1 MPVKIKKIL
10 YITYLK
16 EPTYDFL
23 EGLLDIKKIGLEEII
38 LFSESLPQGL
48 KEKLSEHGIHLKR
61 DKGSGPLLPRILDS
75 ANKENASFI
84 VAHLNREKRKMFK
97 GSVVRNLIKNTRL
110 PLLLIHE
117 NGEEGSFS
125 TKGLF
130 DSVILAINWSDST
143 QRALLYIIGVKAL
156 VGLIDAVYGLSE
168 KPTVKDIRQLRD
180 RVEEIRNICLEEKVD
195 TESHIYAGKTP
206 EEILLAAK
214 DYKATLIVMG
224 YGSKGI
230 VKEITS
236 GSACYRVAEESPVPV
251 LIIP

>member
-1 MPVKIKKIL
+1 VAVKIKKIL
-10 YITYLK
+10 YIPHLK

-23 EGLLDIKKIGLEEII
+23 EGLLDIKKIGLAEII

-48 KEKLSEHGIHLKR
+48 KEKLSEQGINLKR
-61 DKGSGPLLPRILDS
+61 DKGSGPLIPRILDS

-84 VAHLNREKRKMFK
+84 VAHLNREKKKMFK

-156 VGLIDAVYGLSE
+156 VGLIDAVYVLSE

-180 RVEEIRNICLEEKVD
+180 RVEEIRTICLEEKID

>member
-1 MPVKIKKIL
+1 VLVKIKKLL
-10 YITYLK
+10 YVSHLK
-16 EPTYDFL
+16 EPTWNIL

-38 LFSESLPQGL
+38 LLSEGLPQGL
-48 KEKLSEHGIHLKR
+48 KERLSEHGINLKR
-61 DKGSGPLLPRILDS
+61 DEGLGPLISRILDS

-84 VAHLNREKRKMFK
+84 VAHLNREKRKIFK
-97 GSVVRNLIKNTRL
+97 GSIARNLIKNTRV

-117 NGEEGSFS
+117 NGEGRSPS

-130 DSVILAINWSDST
+130 DNVILAINWSDST
-143 QRALLYIIGVKAL
+143 QRALLYIIGVKVL
-156 VGLIDAVYGLSE
+156 VGLMDTVYVLGE

>member
-1 MPVKIKKIL
+1 VPVKIKKIL
-10 YITYLK
+10 YIPYLK
-16 EPTYDFL
+16 EPTYDLL

-38 LFSESLPQGL
+38 LLSESFPQGL
-48 KEKLSEHGIHLKR
+48 KKKLSEHGINLKR
-61 DKGSGPLLPRILDS
+61 DKGSGPLIPRILDS

-84 VAHLNREKRKMFK
+84 VAHLDREKRKMFK

-130 DSVILAINWSDST
+130 DNVILAINWSDST

-156 VGLIDAVYGLSE
+156 VGIIDAVYVLSK

-180 RVEEIRNICLEEKVD
+180 RVEEIRKICLEEKID

-236 GSACYRVAEESPVPV
+236 GSSCYRVAEESPVPV

>member
-1 MPVKIKKIL
+1 VPVKIKKIL
-10 YITYLK
+10 YIPYLK
-16 EPTYDFL
+16 EPTYDLL

-38 LFSESLPQGL
+38 LLSESFPQRL
-48 KEKLSEHGIHLKR
+48 KKKLSEHGINLKR
-61 DKGSGPLLPRILDS
+61 DKGSGPLIPRILDS

-84 VAHLNREKRKMFK
+84 VAHLDREKRKMFK

-130 DSVILAINWSDST
+130 DNVILAINWSDST

-156 VGLIDAVYGLSE
+156 VGLIDAVFVLSE

-180 RVEEIRNICLEEKVD
+180 RVEEIRKICLEEKID

-236 GSACYRVAEESPVPV
+236 GSSCYRVAEESPVPV

>member
-1 MPVKIKKIL
+1 VAVTIKKIL
-10 YITYLK
+10 YIPYLK

-38 LFSESLPQGL
+38 LFSETLPQGL
-48 KEKLSEHGIHLKR
+48 KEKLSEHGINLKR
-61 DKGSGPLLPRILDS
+61 DRGSGPLIPRILDS

-84 VAHLNREKRKMFK
+84 VTHLDRKKKKTFK
-97 GSVVRNLIKNTRL
+97 ASLATNLIKNTRL

-117 NGEEGSFS
+117 NDEGGSFS

-143 QRALLYIIGVKAL
+143 QRALLYVIGVKAL
-156 VGLIDAVYGLSE
+156 IGLMDAVYVLSK

-180 RVEEIRNICLEEKVD
+180 RIEEIRTICLEEKID

-214 DYKATLIVMG
+214 DYDATLIAMG

-230 VKEITS
+230 FKEVIS
-236 GSACYRVAEESPVPV
+236 GSACYRVAEESSVPV
-251 LIIP
+251 LIVP

>member
-1 MPVKIKKIL
+1 VAIKIKKIL
-10 YITYLK
+10 YIPYLK
-16 EPTYDFL
+16 EPTYDL
-23 EGLLDIKKIGLEEII
+23 IEGLLDIKKIGLEEII
-38 LFSESLPQGL
+38 LLSESQPQGL
-48 KEKLSEHGIHLKR
+48 KKKLFEHGINLKR
-61 DKGSGPLLPRILDS
+61 DKGSGPLIPRILDS

-84 VAHLNREKRKMFK
+84 VAHLTREKKKMFK
-97 GSVVRNLIKNTRL
+97 GSAVKNLIKSTRL

-130 DSVILAINWSDST
+130 DSIILAINWSDST
-143 QRALLYIIGVKAL
+143 QRALLYIIGMKA
-156 VGLIDAVYGLSE
+156 VIGLMDAVYVLSE

-180 RVEEIRNICLEEKVD
+180 RVEDVRQICLEEKID

-230 VKEITS
+230 VRELTS
-236 GSACYRVAEESPVPV
+236 GSACYRVAEESSVPV

>member
-1 MPVKIKKIL
+1 MAVKIKKIL
-10 YITYLK
+10 YIPYLK
-16 EPTYDFL
+16 EPTYDLL

-38 LFSESLPQGL
+38 LLSESYSQGL
-48 KEKLSEHGIHLKR
+48 KEKLFEQGVHLKS
-61 DKGSGPLLPRILDS
+61 DKGSGPIISRVLDC
-75 ANKENASFI
+75 AKKENASFI
-84 VAHLNREKRKMFK
+84 IAHLNREKRKMFK
-97 GSVVRNLIKNTRL
+97 GSLVKDLIKNTRL

-130 DSVILAINWSDST
+130 DNVILAINWSDST
-143 QRALLYIIGVKAL
+143 QRALLYTIGMKAL
-156 VGLIDAVYGLSE
+156 IGLMDAVYVLSE

-180 RVEEIRNICLEEKVD
+180 RVEDVRNICLEEKID

-230 VKEITS
+230 VREITS
-236 GSACYRVAEESPVPV
+236 GSACYRVAEDSPVPV

>member
-1 MPVKIKKIL
+1 MAVKIKKIL
-10 YITYLK
+10 YMPYLK
-16 EPTYDFL
+16 EPTYDLL
-23 EGLLDIKKIGLEEII
+23 EGLLNIKKIGLEEII
-38 LFSESLPQGL
+38 LLSESYSQGL
-48 KEKLSEHGIHLKR
+48 KEKLSGQGITLKN
-61 DKGSGPLLPRILDS
+61 DNASGPIIPRVLDC
-75 ANKENASFI
+75 AKKENASFI
-84 VAHLNREKRKMFK
+84 VTHLDREKKKMFK
-97 GSVVRNLIKNTRL
+97 GSLVKNLIKNTRL

-130 DSVILAINWSDST
+130 DSIVLAINWSDST
-143 QRALLYIIGVKAL
+143 QRALLFIIGMKAL
-156 VGLIDAVYGLSE
+156 IGLMDAVYVLSE

-180 RVEEIRNICLEEKVD
+180 RVEDVRNICLEEKID

-214 DYKATLIVMG
+214 DYKASLIVMG

-230 VKEITS
+230 VREFTS

>member
-1 MPVKIKKIL
+1 MEAKKIL
-10 YITYLK
+10 YATNLK
-16 EPTYDFL
+16 EPTHDLL
-23 EGLLDIKKIGLEEII
+23 ERFLDIKKIGLEEII
-38 LFSESLPQGL
+38 FLSKSLPQGL
-48 KEKLSEHGIHLKR
+48 KEKLSEHGINLKR
-61 DKGSGPLLPRILDS
+61 DKGSGPLIPRILDS

-84 VAHLNREKRKMFK
+84 VAHLNREKRKMLK

-117 NGEEGSFS
+117 NGEERSFS

-130 DSVILAINWSDST
+130 DNVILAINWSDST

-156 VGLIDAVYGLSE
+156 VGLIDAVYVLSE
-168 KPTVKDIRQLRD
+168 KPTVKDIKQIRD
-180 RVEEIRNICLEEKVD
+180 RVEEIREICLEEKID

-230 VKEITS
+230 FKEIFS
-236 GSACYRVAEESPVPV
+236 GSACYRVAEESTVPV

>member
-1 MPVKIKKIL
+1 VPVKIKKIL
-10 YITYLK
+10 YIPYLK
-16 EPTYDFL
+16 EPTYDLL

-38 LFSESLPQGL
+38 LLSESFPQGL
-48 KEKLSEHGIHLKR
+48 KKKLSEHGINLKR
-61 DKGSGPLLPRILDS
+61 DKGSGPLIPRILDS

-84 VAHLNREKRKMFK
+84 VAHLDREKRKMFK

-130 DSVILAINWSDST
+130 DNVILAINWSDST

-156 VGLIDAVYGLSE
+156 VGLIDAVFVLSE

-180 RVEEIRNICLEEKVD
+180 RVEDIRKICLEEKID

-230 VKEITS
+230 VKEITL
-236 GSACYRVAEESPVPV
+236 GSSCYRVAEESPVPV

>member
-1 MPVKIKKIL
+1 VAVKIKKIL
-10 YITYLK
+10 YIPHLK

-23 EGLLDIKKIGLEEII
+23 EGLLDIKKIGLAEII

-48 KEKLSEHGIHLKR
+48 KEKLSEQGINLKR
-61 DKGSGPLLPRILDS
+61 DKGSGPLIPRILDS

-84 VAHLNREKRKMFK
+84 VAHLNREKRKKFK
-97 GSVVRNLIKNTRL
+97 GSVARNLIKNTRL

-156 VGLIDAVYGLSE
+156 VGLIDAVYVLSE

-180 RVEEIRNICLEEKVD
+180 RVEKIRTICLEEEID

>member
-1 MPVKIKKIL
+1 VLVKIKKLL

-16 EPTYDFL
+16 EPTYDLL

-38 LFSESLPQGL
+38 LMSESLPQGL
-48 KEKLSEHGIHLKR
+48 KEKLSEHGINLKR
-61 DKGSGPLLPRILDS
+61 DEGSGPLIPRILDL

-84 VAHLNREKRKMFK
+84 VAHLNREKRRIFR
-97 GSVVRNLIKNTRL
+97 GSTARNLIKNTRF

-130 DSVILAINWSDST
+130 DNIILAINWSDST
-143 QRALLYIIGVKAL
+143 QRTLLYIIGVKSL
-156 VGLIDAVYGLSE
+156 VGLIDAVYVLSE
-168 KPTVKDIRQLRD
+168 KPTVKDIKQIRD
-180 RVEEIRNICLEEKVD
+180 RVEEIREICLEEKID
-195 TESHIYAGKTP
+195 AESHIYAGKTP

-214 DYKATLIVMG
+214 DYNASLIAMG
-224 YGSKGI
+224 YDSKGI
-230 VKEITS
+230 FKEITS
-236 GSACYRVAEESPVPV
+236 GSVCYQVAEESPVPV

>member
-1 MPVKIKKIL
+1 MAVKIKKIL
-10 YITYLK
+10 YIPYSK
-16 EPTYDFL
+16 EPTYDLL

-38 LFSESLPQGL
+38 LLSESYPQGL
-48 KEKLSEHGIHLKR
+48 KEKLFEHEIKLKS
-61 DKGSGPLLPRILDS
+61 DKGSGPIIPRILDS
-75 ANKENASFI
+75 AKKENASFI
-84 VAHLNREKRKMFK
+84 VAHLTREKKNMFK
-97 GSVVRNLIKNTRL
+97 GSLVKNLIKNTRL

-117 NGEEGSFS
+117 NGEESFS

-130 DSVILAINWSDST
+130 ESIILAINWSDST
-143 QRALLYIIGVKAL
+143 QRALLYIIGMKA
-156 VGLIDAVYGLSE
+156 VIGLMDAVYVLSE

-180 RVEEIRNICLEEKVD
+180 RVEDVRQICLEEKID

-230 VKEITS
+230 VRELTS
-236 GSACYRVAEESPVPV
+236 GSACYRVAEESSVPV

>member
-1 MPVKIKKIL
+1 MLVKIKKIL
-10 YITYLK
+10 YIPYLK
-16 EPTYDFL
+16 EPTYDLL

-38 LFSESLPQGL
+38 LMSESLPQRL
-48 KEKLSEHGIHLKR
+48 KEKVSEHGINLKR
-61 DKGSGPLLPRILDS
+61 DKGSGPLIPRIIDS
-75 ANKENASFI
+75 ANKENASFV
-84 VAHLNREKRKMFK
+84 VAHLNREKKKMLK
-97 GSVVRNLIKNTRL
+97 GSAVRSLIKNIRL
-110 PLLLIHE
+110 PLLLINE
-117 NGEEGSFS
+117 NGDERSFS

-130 DSVILAINWSDST
+130 NNVILAINWSDST

-156 VGLIDAVYGLSE
+156 VQLIDAVYVLSE

-180 RVEEIRNICLEEKVD
+180 RVEEIRKICLEEEID

-206 EEILLAAK
+206 EEILLAAQ

-236 GSACYRVAEESPVPV
+236 GSTCYRVAEESSVPV
-251 LIIP
+251 LIVP

>member
-1 MPVKIKKIL
+1 MAIKIKKIL
-10 YITYLK
+10 YIPYLK
-16 EPTYDFL
+16 EPTYDLL

-38 LFSESLPQGL
+38 FLSEKFPQGL
-48 KEKLSEHGIHLKR
+48 KEKLSEHGINLR
-61 DKGSGPLLPRILDS
+61 IDQGSGELIPSILDVAS
-75 ANKENASFI
+75 KENASFI

-110 PLLLIHE
+110 PLLLIYE
-117 NGEEGSFS
+117 NGEEKNFS

-130 DSVILAINWSDST
+130 DNVILAINWSDST
-143 QRALLYIIGVKAL
+143 QRALLYIIGLKAL
-156 VGLIDAVYGLSE
+156 VVLMDVVYVLSE

-180 RVEEIRNICLEEKVD
+180 RVEEIRTICLEETID

-224 YGSKGI
+224 YGSKGLL
-230 VKEITS
+230 KEIAS
-236 GSACYRVAEESPVPV
+236 GSACYQVAEESPVPV

>member
-1 MPVKIKKIL
+1 MLVKIKKL
-10 YITYLK
+10 LCVTDLK
-16 EPTYDFL
+16 EPTYDLF

-38 LFSESLPQGL
+38 LLSESLTKGL
-48 KEKLSEHGIHLKR
+48 KEKLSEHGINLK
-61 DKGSGPLLPRILDS
+61 KNKESGPLISRILNS

-84 VAHLNREKRKMFK
+84 VAHLNREKRKIFK
-97 GSVVRNLIKNTRL
+97 GSIGRNLIKNTRL

-117 NGEEGSFS
+117 NGEGRGSS

-130 DSVILAINWSDST
+130 DNVILAINWSDST
-143 QRALLYIIGVKAL
+143 QRALLYIIGVKVL
-156 VGLIDAVYGLSE
+156 VGLMDIVYVLSE

-180 RVEEIRNICLEEKVD
+180 RVEEIRKICLEEKID

-214 DYKATLIVMG
+214 DYEATLIVMG
-224 YGSKGI
+224 YSSKGI
-230 VKEITS
+230 VKETFS
-236 GSACYRVAEESPVPV
+236 GSACYQVAEESSVPV

>member
-1 MPVKIKKIL
+1 MAVKIKKIL
-10 YITYLK
+10 YIPHLK

-23 EGLLDIKKIGLEEII
+23 EGLLDIKKIGLAEII

-48 KEKLSEHGIHLKR
+48 KEKLSEQGINLKR
-61 DKGSGPLLPRILDS
+61 DKGSGPLIPRILDS

-156 VGLIDAVYGLSE
+156 VGLIDAVYVLSE

-180 RVEEIRNICLEEKVD
+180 RVEEIRTICLEEKID

>member
-1 MPVKIKKIL
+1 MAVKIKKIL
-10 YITYLK
+10 YISHLK
-16 EPTYDFL
+16 EPTYDLL

-38 LFSESLPQGL
+38 LLAESLPQEL
-48 KEKLSEHGIHLKR
+48 KKKVSEHGINLKR
-61 DKGSGPLLPRILDS
+61 DKGSGPLIPRVLDS
-75 ANKENASFI
+75 AKKENASFI

-117 NGEEGSFS
+117 NGAEESFS
-125 TKGLF
+125 TKSLF
-130 DSVILAINWSDST
+130 DNVILAINWSDST

-156 VGLIDAVYGLSE
+156 IELMDAVYVLSE

-180 RVEEIRNICLEEKVD
+180 RVEEIREICLEEKID

-230 VKEITS
+230 VKKITS
-236 GSACYRVAEESPVPV
+236 GSPCYRVAEESPVPV

>member
-1 MPVKIKKIL
+1 VAVKIKKIL
-10 YITYLK
+10 YIPYLK

-23 EGLLDIKKIGLEEII
+23 KGLLDIKKIGLEEII

-48 KEKLSEHGIHLKR
+48 KEKLSEDGINLKR
-61 DKGSGPLLPRILDS
+61 DEGSGQLVPRILDA

-84 VAHLNREKRKMFK
+84 VAHLNRKKK
-97 GSVVRNLIKNTRL
+97 KLLKASVARNLIKNTRL

-130 DSVILAINWSDST
+130 DNIILAINWSDST

-156 VGLIDAVYGLSE
+156 IGLMDAVYVLRK

-180 RVEEIRNICLEEKVD
+180 RVEEIRKICLEEKID
-195 TESHIYAGKTP
+195 AESHVYAGKTP
-206 EEILLAAK
+206 EEIILAAK
-214 DYKATLIVMG
+214 DYNASLIAMG

>member
-10 YITYLK
+10 YIPYLK

-48 KEKLSEHGIHLKR
+48 KEKLSEHGINLKR
-61 DKGSGPLLPRILDS
+61 EKGSGPLIPRILDS
-75 ANKENASFI
+75 ANRENASFI
-84 VAHLNREKRKMFK
+84 VAHLNREKRKMSK

-130 DSVILAINWSDST
+130 DNIILAINWSDST

-156 VGLIDAVYGLSE
+156 VELIDAVYVLSE
-168 KPTVKDIRQLRD
+168 KPTVKDIRQIRD
-180 RVEEIRNICLEEKVD
+180 RVEEIREICLEEKID
-195 TESHIYAGKTP
+195 TESHIYAGKIP

-214 DYKATLIVMG
+214 DYNASLIAMG
-224 YGSKGI
+224 YDSKGI
-230 VKEITS
+230 FKEIFS
-236 GSACYRVAEESPVPV
+236 GSACYRVAEESTVPV
-251 LIIP
+251 LIVP

>member
-1 MPVKIKKIL
+1 MAVTIKKIIYL
-10 YITYLK
+10 PYLK
-16 EPTYDFL
+16 EPAYDLL
-23 EGLLDIKKIGLEEII
+23 EGLLDIKKIGLEEVI
-38 LFSESLPQGL
+38 LLSESLPQGL
-48 KEKLSEHGIHLKR
+48 KEKLSEQGINLKI
-61 DKGSGPLLPRILDS
+61 DQGSGELIPRILDV

-84 VAHLNREKRKMFK
+84 VAHLNREKKKMFK

-110 PLLLIHE
+110 PLLLLHE
-117 NGEEGSFS
+117 NGKEEHFS

-130 DSVILAINWSDST
+130 DNVILAINWSDST

-156 VGLIDAVYGLSE
+156 IGLMDAVYVLSE

-180 RVEEIRNICLEEKVD
+180 RVEEIRTICLEEKID

-224 YGSKGI
+224 YGAKGFL
-230 VKEITS
+230 KEITS
-236 GSACYRVAEESPVPV
+236 GSACYQVAEESPVPV